1 MPGNA
6 DLLKATRRKKNGE
19 GDKPKAAVAHEP
31 FKDDGAIE
39 DEPFVEEVDT
49 AQDESVQ
56 ESSVAAKRCEPFV
69 EESFI
74 KEPFIEEVEPTPS
87 VPIEENDDGKQEF
100 IRKIIGL
107 KESLIEEVRAL
118 YNASLAK
125 SGFGGGVD
133 AVADD
138 LAVYLARSVGRLKT
152 DGERDEISGELF
164 AKFMATAFSECKD
177 FYNSGAPIKL
187 PLAAK
192 ITVALDIHSG
202 GKRTA
207 RLCDTIYEIFK
218 EAASLICGDELR
230 AKELIGDLLSFV
242 VGQGI
247 KT

>member
-6 DLLKATRRKKNGE
+6 DLLKAARRKKNGE
-19 GDKPKAAVAHEP
+19 CDKPKAAAHESLNE
-31 FKDDGAIE
+31 DGATE
-39 DEPFVEEVDT
+39 EEPFIEEVDT
-49 AQDESVQ
+49 ARDERAQ
-56 ESSVAAKRCEPFV
+56 ESDAAADRDEPLV
-69 EESFI
+69 EETLI
-74 KEPFIEEVEPTPS
+74 EGPFIEEVEPTPS
-87 VPIEENDDGKQEF
+87 APIEESDDGEQEA
-100 IRKIIGL
+100 IRKIIRL

-138 LAVYLARSVGRLKT
+138 LAVYLARSMGRLKA
-152 DGERDEISGELF
+152 DDESGELF
-164 AKFMATAFSECKD
+164 AKLTSTAFSECKD
-177 FYNSGAPIKL
+177 SYYGVEPIKL

>member
-6 DLLKATRRKKNGE
+6 DLLKAARRKKNGE
-19 GDKPKAAVAHEP
+19 CDKPKAAAVREP
-31 FKDDGAIE
+31 FKEDVATEDKPFAEEVDIE
-39 DEPFVEEVDT
+39 DER
-49 AQDESVQ
+49 AQDGNVATESN
-56 ESSVAAKRCEPFV
+56 
-69 EESFI
+69 ESFI
-74 KEPFIEEVEPTPS
+74 DQPFAEEVEPMPS
-87 VPIEENDDGKQEF
+87 APNAENDDEQES

-107 KESLIEEVRAL
+107 KEGLIAEVRAL

-138 LAVYLARSVGRLKT
+138 LAVYIARSIGRLKN
-152 DGERDEISGELF
+152 DGESEEASGELF
-164 AKFMATAFSECKD
+164 AKLMATAFSECKD
-177 FYNSGAPIKL
+177 FYNSGEQIKL

-218 EAASLICGDELR
+218 EATSLICGDELR

>member
-6 DLLKATRRKKNGE
+6 DLLKAARRKKNGE
-19 GDKPKAAVAHEP
+19 CDKPKAAAVREP
-31 FKDDGAIE
+31 FKEDVATEDKPFAEEVDIE
-39 DEPFVEEVDT
+39 DEHAKDGN
-49 AQDESVQ
+49 
-56 ESSVAAKRCEPFV
+56 VATERN
-69 EESFI
+69 ESFI
-74 KEPFIEEVEPTPS
+74 DQPFAEEVEPMPS
-87 VPIEENDDGKQEF
+87 APLEENDDGEQES

-107 KESLIEEVRAL
+107 KEGLIAEVRAL

-138 LAVYLARSVGRLKT
+138 LAVYIARSIGRLKN
-152 DGERDEISGELF
+152 DGEREDISGKLF
-164 AKFMATAFSECKD
+164 AKLMATAFSECKD
-177 FYNSGAPIKL
+177 FYNSGEQIKL